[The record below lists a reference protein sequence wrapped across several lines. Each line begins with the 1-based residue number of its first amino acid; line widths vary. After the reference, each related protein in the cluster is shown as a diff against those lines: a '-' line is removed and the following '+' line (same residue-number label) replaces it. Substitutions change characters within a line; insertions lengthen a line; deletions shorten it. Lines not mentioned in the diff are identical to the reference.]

1 MKESSWSISLADP
14 KATQQLG
21 KQFATFLPPHSVI
34 LLFGDLGAGKTT
46 FVQGLGEGLG
56 ITTPIVS
63 PTFTLINEYL
73 EGRMPLYHLDL
84 YRLENQSAIAQL
96 FPETYWEGEEVKPG
110 ITAIEWADRLPYF
123 PPSYLQV
130 KLLKTET
137 SRQAIIEIVPPHD
150 AIQKQLQ
157 THFGNSK

>member
-1 MKESSWSISLADP
+1 MKESSWHISLADT
-14 KATQQLG
+14 KATQELG
-21 KQFATFLPPHSVI
+21 KLFATFLPANSVV

-46 FVQGLGEGLG
+46 FVQGLGEGLE

-73 EGRMPLYHLDL
+73 EGRKPLYHLDL

-96 FPETYWEGEEVKPG
+96 FPETYWEGEEVTPG

-123 PPSYLQV
+123 PLSYLQV

-137 SRQAIIEIVPPHD
+137 SRHAIVEV
-150 AIQKQLQ
+150 IQ
-157 THFGNSK
+157 S